1 LTVIPWRRSRAEQE
15 ARALHPSAAAAR
27 SRRRP
32 DPATRADTTSGRDHE
47 RDWAEARDTDE
58 LREDSIVRLCS
69 ADRCRRYLGASAE
82 GRLSYSTGRGPVTL
96 VVPYIVGGLG
106 SLLIPVAPFNEARQ
120 YVPGQEVTLEVTGS
134 SPEFVQ
140 WVVRVT
146 GTAGQKVLLAGDGAV
161 TRSEARPADPPPVP
175 TLDNGE
181 LAVLVLP
188 MSHIRGFG
196 IMAPRWSETEGA
208 GVR

>member
-1 LTVIPWRRSRAEQE
+1 MTVIPWRRSRAEQE
-15 ARALHPSAAAAR
+15 ARALHPSAASTR
-27 SRRRP
+27 SGRRP
-32 DPATRADTTSGRDHE
+32 DTATRTGLA
-47 RDWAEARDTDE
+47 DWAAGPDTGGRSAE
-58 LREDSIVRLCS
+58 SLVTVCS
-69 ADRCRRYLGASAE
+69 ADRCRRYLRASAE

-120 YVPGQEVTLEVTGS
+120 YVPGQEVTLEVTGT

-146 GTAGQKVLLAGDGAV
+146 GTAGQKVLLASDDAAPGMRGRTAG
-161 TRSEARPADPPPVP
+161 PPPVP
-175 TLDNGE
+175 TLDHGE

-188 MSHIRGFG
+188 MSHVRGFG
-196 IMAPRWSETEGA
+196 IMAPALAASE
-208 GVR
+208 GVSDQ

>member
-15 ARALHPSAAAAR
+15 ARDLHPSAASTR
-27 SRRRP
+27 SGRRT
-32 DPATRADTTSGRDHE
+32 DPATRADTTPGLEDE
-47 RDWAEARDTDE
+47 RDWVEARNSE
-58 LREDSIVRLCS
+58 GLREESLIRLCS
-69 ADRCRRYLGASAE
+69 PDRCRRYLRGASE

-120 YVPGQEVTLEVTGS
+120 YVPGQEVTLEVSGS
-134 SPEFVQ
+134 SDEFVQ
-140 WVVRVT
+140 WIVRVT
-146 GTAGQKVLLAGDGAV
+146 GTAGQKVLLTGESTQTGGQAD
-161 TRSEARPADPPPVP
+161 ARPPVP

-188 MSHIRGFG
+188 MTHVRGFG
-196 IMAPRWSETEGA
+196 VMAPALAASE
-208 GVR
+208 GVSDR

>member
-15 ARALHPSAAAAR
+15 ARALHPSAASAR
-27 SRRRP
+27 SGR
-32 DPATRADTTSGRDHE
+32 RADSG
-47 RDWAEARDTDE
+47 ARADLVSGLENSAGVPDTGGR
-58 LREDSIVRLCS
+58 REESLVTVCS
-69 ADRCRRYLGASAE
+69 ADRCRRYLRASAE

-134 SPEFVQ
+134 SPEFLQ

-146 GTAGQKVLLAGDGAV
+146 GTAGQKVLLAGDDTASRMHGG
-161 TRSEARPADPPPVP
+161 TADPPPVP
-175 TLDNGE
+175 TLDHGE

-188 MSHIRGFG
+188 MSHVRGFG
-196 IMAPRWSETEGA
+196 IMPPASPASEGA
-208 GVR
+208 SDQ

>member
-15 ARALHPSAAAAR
+15 ARALHPSAASAR
-27 SRRRP
+27 TGRRP
-32 DPATRADTTSGRDHE
+32 DAPTRAGLAPGLD
-47 RDWAEARDTDE
+47 DWAGARDVGDW
-58 LREDSIVRLCS
+58 REESLVTVCS
-69 ADRCRRYLGASAE
+69 ADRCRRYLRASVE

-146 GTAGQKVLLAGDGAV
+146 GTAGQKVLLAGDD
-161 TRSEARPADPPPVP
+161 ARPGMQGHPADPPPVP

-188 MSHIRGFG
+188 MSHVRGFG
-196 IMAPRWSETEGA
+196 VMAPASA
-208 GVR
+208 AIQGVSHR